1 MEGWDKKGVAFWGL
15 VIGVIRRLRRSLFV
29 WYNGRRGVIYA
40 VEEGGEKGCA
50 GLADYEAGGV
60 GLMS

>member
-1 MEGWDKKGVAFWGL
+1 MEGWDKKGVSFWGL
-15 VIGVIRRLRRSLFV
+15 VIGVIRRLRRSPFV
-29 WYNGRRGVIYA
+29 WYDGMRDVIYA
-40 VEEGGEKGCA
+40 VEERGEKGGA